1 MPLDLKPAP
10 VTARDLGAPTARVR
24 KLNVC
29 MTPEELQ
36 QFKGRCAVRI
46 DDGAGGE
53 LSPETRGA
61 LIEHAG
67 GLTRASERVGLLGRM
82 LGL

>member
-10 VTARDLGAPTARVR
+10 ISVAPTARVR
-24 KLNVC
+24 RLSVF
-29 MTPEELQ
+29 MTPEDLQ

-46 DDGAGGE
+46 DETGRGE

-61 LIEHAG
+61 LIEHGG
-67 GLTRASERVGLLGRM
+67 GLTRASERVGLFGRV